1 MKLKEILLATLLVPC
16 LLTACTAEEMPGG
29 NHQPGGTEQQP
40 VAPGETGLFT
50 FGFDA
55 GTFATVD
62 TRAISN
68 DAALNDIWVVQLN
81 AAGTAALVPPVQVTS
96 IGSDKKIRV
105 KLKAEASKVYFFANT
120 GNANLFNTSAALNT
134 FTTAT
139 VEATKISRTSNWG
152 DMSYTPMFGTW
163 PATGTGTPTTPT
175 ISDAVEL
182 TRCLAHVSVTVKNET
197 GGDFSLLA
205 IQLKNV
211 PNVLQLCP
219 STASAYPA
227 ATGTYLDYSSID
239 NLTSSYYVAENCRG
253 TGSGRYETEKTAA
266 TVTGGTYATHVE
278 IRGAYNNLIAVTYRF
293 YLGGNA
299 TNDYNVKRN
308 TKYTVN
314 ITIKG
319 MNETDM
325 RVTIDTPSYSTS
337 SNTDAT
343 WGDGSSE
350 NVDGTI

>member
-1 MKLKEILLATLLVPC
+1 MRLRNLLLWSCTAC

-29 NHQPGGTEQQP
+29 NQQPDGTEQQP

-62 TRAISN
+62 TRVISN

-120 GNANLFNTSAALNT
+120 GNASLFNTSAALNT
-134 FTTAT
+134 FTTSS
-139 VEATKISRTSNWG
+139 VEATNISAGVNWG
-152 DMSYTPMFGTW
+152 NMSYTPMFGTW

-175 ISDAVEL
+175 ISGTTEL
-182 TRCLAHVSVTVKNET
+182 TRCLSHVSVTVKNET
-197 GGDFSLLA
+197 GGNLA
-205 IQLKNV
+205 ISSIQLKNV

-227 ATGTYLDYSSID
+227 ATGTYLDYSAT
-239 NLTSSYYVAENCRG
+239 TSRTLSYYVAENCRG
-253 TGSGRYETEKTAA
+253 TGSGRYETEKTASA
-266 TVTGGTYATHVE
+266 VTGGAYATYVE
-278 IRGAYNNLIAVTYRF
+278 VKGKYKNMIDVTYRF

-299 TNDYNVKRN
+299 TNDYNVRRN
-308 TKYTVN
+308 TKYTVTT
-314 ITIKG
+314 TIKG